1 MKATLLAW
9 DRHKTPQ
16 GILAYLPEH
25 LHIPGK
31 TATWPQQA
39 PGLDL
44 SPAVQ
49 LCCRFADKITQAHT
63 TLSSLQGSH
72 VIKHTKLSS
81 LQGRCV
87 IRKKKILM
95 WHSGMGI
102 SLRHPIPLLLNP
114 FWKKTRTEKFGGIQ
128 SPAPSLQPRTV
139 TWRPSHCL
147 GYPESQER
155 RPAWGLTKPEA
166 QVSHALEFWTL
177 DIGLSRLRFFHR
189 L

>member
-31 TATWPQQA
+31 IATWPQQA

-49 LCCRFADKITQAHT
+49 LCCRFAEKITQAHT

-87 IRKKKILM
+87 IRKKNPHVTFWDGSQSKTSNSFVTESFLKENKDREVWRDSEPRSIPPAKNSYLEAKSLLGIPGVTRKETCLRP
-95 WHSGMGI
+95 HS
-102 SLRHPIPLLLNP
+102 
-114 FWKKTRTEKFGGIQ
+114 TRST
-128 SPAPSLQPRTV
+128 
-139 TWRPSHCL
+139 
-147 GYPESQER
+147 
-155 RPAWGLTKPEA
+155 GLTCT
-166 QVSHALEFWTL
+166 WIL
-177 DIGLSRLRFFHR
+177 DTGYRLK
-189 L
+189 